1 MKGNKTLKIAFAII
15 ISVLLL
21 VMPIFYTLFRMG
33 VFITEPQ
40 REYLPDFNN
49 NRTIKVIG
57 NRDFAPYSF
66 MDEQG
71 NPNGLDVEAITEL
84 CNRMGYRAE
93 ITLVEM
99 PEYLHA
105 IQDNTVDIVLGRR
118 MGSIS
123 ANNLITTIPFSD
135 DDLVLWSKRDTK
147 SLSDIQGKRI
157 GIITGGLYNVQYPS
171 LSQSTLIEKTSYN
184 ELFDA
189 LLQDEIDYVLCQ
201 KNVGQIYNYDKGLHL
216 STPLFF
222 SKSYL
227 AYGLT
232 ANSNV
237 YPQINIFIEELYRDG
252 TRDKLMDKW
261 INGYAGHFPLL
272 DAVSRHTEMYLVF
285 ASLWVIWIL
294 IVILIHR
301 NDKLYLRE
309 LERENNHKKE
319 LQEALQLAKEA
330 NKAKSI
336 FLFNMSHDI
345 RTPLNAIIGSAKL
358 AKTKKDSGE
367 NLDKYIDNIILSGN
381 YLLGVLNDVLEM
393 SRIENNKIIIEEELV
408 DFYAHTKE
416 CSALVRELIGD
427 KNLTYIEDIDAPTR
441 YVYIDTVHTLEIFI
455 NLVSNAVK
463 YTPDG
468 GTLKIT
474 TRETPGKDDDEI
486 IITTTYE
493 DTGIGMSEEF
503 LSHAFESFERERT
516 TASANLTGTGLGLA
530 IVKRLTDLMN
540 GTIDITSK
548 KNVGTKVTVSLPHRI
563 GNAPSNE
570 ESASTIVSSKN
581 EKIHILLAEDNDI
594 NADIVVEFFT
604 DEGISVDRAK
614 DGVECIEMLKSSPV
628 GTYDVILMD
637 IQMPNMNGYETTKA
651 IRELND
657 NKLADIP
664 IIAMTANAFKEDIDR
679 AISAGMND
687 HIAKPVDID
696 KTLTVINKILSK

>member
-1 MKGNKTLKIAFAII
+1 MKGNRTLKITFAII
-15 ISVLLL
+15 ISILLL

-40 REYLPDFNN
+40 REYLPDSSNDK
-49 NRTIKVIG
+49 ILKVIG
-57 NRDFAPYSF
+57 NNDFAPYSF
-66 MDEQG
+66 IDEQG

-93 ITLVEM
+93 ITLLDIH
-99 PEYLHA
+99 EYNQA
-105 IQDNTVDIVLGRR
+105 IQDNTADIILGRR
-118 MGSIS
+118 MGGLSTTS
-123 ANNLITTIPFSD
+123 LITTIPFSD
-135 DDLVLWSKRDTK
+135 DDLVLWSKKETK
-147 SLSDIQGKRI
+147 NLSDIQSKRI
-157 GIITGGLYNVQYPS
+157 GIIAGGLYNVQYAS
-171 LSQSTLIEKTSYN
+171 LGSSTLIEKDSYN
-184 ELFDA
+184 ALFDA
-189 LLQDEIDYVLCQ
+189 LKQDEIDYVLCQ

-227 AYGLT
+227 AYGVPLG
-232 ANSNV
+232 SKI
-237 YPQINIFIEELYRDG
+237 YPQINIHIEELYRDG

-272 DAVSRHTEMYLVF
+272 VAVSKHTEMYLVF

-309 LERENNHKKE
+309 LERENSHKKE
-319 LQEALQLAKEA
+319 LQEALELAKKA
-330 NKAKSI
+330 NEAKSV

-358 AKTKKDSGE
+358 AKSKKDTEE

-393 SRIENNKIIIEEELV
+393 SRIENNKIIIEEELI
-408 DFYAHTKE
+408 DSYAHREE
-416 CSALVRELIGD
+416 CSSLVKELIGD

-463 YTPDG
+463 YTPEG

-474 TRETPGKDDDEI
+474 TREMPGANDDEI

-530 IVKRLTDLMN
+530 IVKRLTELMN

-563 GNAPSNE
+563 GNAPVNAKSTSDIL
-570 ESASTIVSSKN
+570 SAKHDGL
-581 EKIHILLAEDNDI
+581 HILLAEDNDI
-594 NADIVVEFFT
+594 NADIVIEFFT
-604 DEGISVDRAK
+604 DEGLLVDRAK
-614 DGVECIEMLKSSPV
+614 DGMECINMLTSSPAN
-628 GTYDVILMD
+628 TYDVILMD
-637 IQMPNMNGYETTKA
+637 IQMPNMNGYEATKA
-651 IRELND
+651 IRSLDD
-657 NKLADIP
+657 NSLANIP
-664 IIAMTANAFKEDIDR
+664 IIAMTANAFKEDIDK
-679 AISAGMND
+679 AMSSGMND

-696 KTLTVINKILSK
+696 KTLIVINKILTK